1 MSFHP
6 MRRIPAGVWLM
17 LAVMIPLPLSALQS
31 GPDSLAELLD
41 RVLGTHPALDAARGR
56 ADAAYARV
64 LQAGALPDPTVGVA
78 LRSLPLSSFDPSA
91 EGMTMLAFEGM
102 QRLPPRGLRAAR
114 SAEALAWAQAA
125 DSKIEIVN
133 WDLTVRL
140 SEAYFELLLVE
151 EALVVHHRT
160 VSTLEAFAASAEAA
174 YTEGL
179 APQQD
184 MLRAQTELAV
194 IEEHL
199 AQLRQRQGRALAEL
213 NTMLDR
219 DLRASLQPEMPER
232 LERLIASDPG
242 LGMLTTRLTDAELGP
257 GYQTLAELEEQALT
271 HRPELRLAELQVEA
285 ARHRVEAARRDRR
298 PAIALTGGYGM
309 RSGRSDVVS
318 LGVSVELP
326 VHRDSRQDLAL
337 DEARGLAE
345 AERQASDVTRRDV
358 QREVGQ
364 AHAELIEARE
374 RLILLSDGVIPQAR
388 AAVES
393 AAAAYRTGAG
403 DFVRL
408 MEVQTVLFRNEI
420 QRAHLTAD
428 LGRMLVRL
436 ERSVGAEIQLEA
448 DR

>member
-1 MSFHP
+1 MSFHL
-6 MRRIPAGVWLM
+6 MRRSPAGVWLL
-17 LAVMIPLPLSALQS
+17 LALVMPLPLDATQS
-31 GPDSLAELLD
+31 GPDTLAELLD
-41 RVLGTHPALDAARGR
+41 RVLVAHPAMNAARSR
-56 ADAAYARV
+56 ADAAHARV
-64 LQAGALPDPTVGVA
+64 PQAGALPDPTVGVA
-78 LRSLPLSSFDPSA
+78 LRNLPLSSFDASA
-91 EGMTMLAFEGM
+91 EGMTMLALEGM

-114 SAEALAWAQAA
+114 SAEALTRARAA
-125 DSKIEIVN
+125 DVEVEVVH

-140 SEAYFELLLVE
+140 NEAYFELLLVE

-184 MLRAQTELAV
+184 MLRAQTELAA

-199 AQLRQRQGRALAEL
+199 AQLRQRRGSALAEL
-213 NTMLDR
+213 NTMLGR
-219 DLRASLQPEMPER
+219 DLRAPIQPETPAR
-232 LERLIASDPG
+232 LGRLIEADPG

-257 GYQTLAELEEQALT
+257 GYPTLAELERQALA
-271 HRPELRLAELQVEA
+271 HRPELRLAELEVEA
-285 ARHRVEAARRDRR
+285 ARHRVEAARRNRS
-298 PAIALTGGYGM
+298 PGIALTGGYGM
-309 RSGRSDVVS
+309 RSGRSDLVS

-326 VHRDSRQDLAL
+326 VHRGSRQDRAL
-337 DEARGLAE
+337 DEAQGLSE
-345 AERQASDVTRRDV
+345 AEQQASDMTRRDV

-364 AHAELIEARE
+364 AHSELIEARE

-388 AAVES
+388 AALES

-428 LGRMLVRL
+428 LGRMLARL
-436 ERSVGAEIQLEA
+436 ERAVGAEIQLES